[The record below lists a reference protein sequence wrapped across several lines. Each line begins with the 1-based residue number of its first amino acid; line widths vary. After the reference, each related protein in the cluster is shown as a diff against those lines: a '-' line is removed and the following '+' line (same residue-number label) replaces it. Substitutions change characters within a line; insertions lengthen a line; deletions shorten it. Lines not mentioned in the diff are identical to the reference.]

1 MIILL
6 VVSALLLPT
15 ASLAVNLPRE
25 EAAAVAR
32 TSDTPAPTP
41 TPRPRKTPKPNKKP
55 NKKANNKPNNKP
67 AKTAKPTPT
76 PGPVAGPAL
85 ELGAMPPVLPPTRD
99 TLTVGY
105 YEPGLA
111 GQLPLVVAELSGYF
125 SDAGFESVT
134 LVEADSALQDVA
146 AGDIEFA
153 VAPATEAFSAYLDD
167 PVTPAVAGYANY
179 AGKRGRFG
187 GDVLIA
193 TPGLVEHEPATVT
206 AFLSAYIRALQDL
219 SDPRTSAAALELIE
233 ESELAVP
240 NKLARRWDKELAAFA
255 PFDGGFG
262 SYADASGYGELLDLL
277 VDKPRDE
284 GTFEDFLADHTLNIA
299 QARVGLHANPDA
311 GLVGPPSITDI
322 RVALSQDPDGDS
334 SPIDVAQAEGY
345 FTDAGFGSVEIMDIE
360 QPLLGLLNGELDFGV
375 VDVVDAADGAAQ
387 GLPAVAAAGHRN
399 YATDGTYGG
408 DVLLAPQDLL
418 SAESTTVAAFLIAY
432 LQALGDIAP
441 DASEFAAFDGGFG
454 SAGDDGGIGELEAYL
469 TTALGESPDLD
480 LLVEPRVL
488 EFAQAWWG
496 LPADP
501 TNAAAPIA
509 SSSSALDEE
518 AA

>member
-6 VVSALLLPT
+6 VVVALSLPT
-15 ASLAVNLPRE
+15 ASLAVNLPRDSE
-25 EAAAVAR
+25 VAATR

-55 NKKANNKPNNKP
+55 NTKPNNKP
-67 AKTAKPTPT
+67 ARTAKPTAT
-76 PGPVAGPAL
+76 PGPIAGPAL
-85 ELGAMPPVLPPTRD
+85 QLGATPPVLPPSRD

-125 SDAGFESVT
+125 SDAGFDSVT
-134 LVEADSALQDVA
+134 LVEADSTLQDVA
-146 AGDIEFA
+146 NGDIEFA
-153 VAPATEAFSAYLDD
+153 VAPAIDAFSAYLDD
-167 PVTPAVAGYANY
+167 PVTPAVAGYRNY
-179 AGKRGRFG
+179 SGKRGSFG

-219 SDPRTSAAALELIE
+219 SDPRTSAAALALIE
-233 ESELAVP
+233 QSELAVP
-240 NKLARRWDKELAAFA
+240 GRLARRWDKELAAFA

-277 VDKPRDE
+277 VEEPRDE
-284 GTFEDFLADHTLNIA
+284 GGFEDFLADHTLNIA
-299 QARVGLHANPDA
+299 QAQVGLHANPDA

-322 RVALSQDPDGDS
+322 RVAVPGDPGGAT
-334 SPIDVAQAEGY
+334 SPIGVAEAEGY
-345 FTDAGFGSVEIMDIE
+345 FTDAGFESVEIMDIE

-375 VDVVDAADGAAQ
+375 VDSVDAADGASQ

-399 YATDGTYGG
+399 YAADGTYGG
-408 DVLLAPQDLL
+408 DVLLATEDLI
-418 SAESTTVAAFLIAY
+418 SDERTTASAFLIAY
-432 LQALGDIAP
+432 LQALGDMAP
-441 DASEFAAFDGGFG
+441 DATEFSAFDGGFG
-454 SAGDDGGIGELEAYL
+454 AAEQDGGVGELQAYL
-469 TTALGESPDLD
+469 ASSLGESPDLD
-480 LLVEPRVL
+480 VLIEPRVL

-496 LPADP
+496 LPSDP
-501 TNAAAPIA
+501 TTAAQPIA
-509 SSSSALDEE
+509 SSTSVLDEE